1 MSATHRTKEER
12 LVSSDKYYTKPG
24 LARKC
29 ITTLIEDGWVRD
41 PARTRVLEPSVGRGA
56 WLNALILHK
65 FETKNIWVN
74 DIDVAIVR
82 KAVVGFNQYEY
93 EGMTCWQRDAL
104 DLKPSLGW
112 DLICG
117 NPPFNDAG
125 SHIEVSLSLLSP
137 MGVLAYLLPI
147 GWFTARGKQHSRIS
161 WIKTDGKPRH
171 LYLITPRPSFSD
183 SGTDSATY
191 VLAVWA
197 PGAKGFATTL
207 SIIDW
212 YEERETDHMPL

>member
-12 LVSSDKYYTKPG
+12 LVSSDAYYTKPG

-29 ITTLIEDGWVRD
+29 IATLIEDGWVRD
-41 PARTRVLEPSVGRGA
+41 PASTKVLEPSVGRGA
-56 WLNALILHK
+56 WVRALLGRG
-65 FETKNIWVN
+65 FVPRYIWVN
-74 DIDVAIVR
+74 DLDLSLFRDEIQKRPVDP
-82 KAVVGFNQYEY
+82 
-93 EGMTCWQRDAL
+93 GMIYWELDAL
-104 DLKPSLGW
+104 KLGPMGW
-112 DLICG
+112 DLIVG

-125 SHIEVSLSLLSP
+125 SHIEQCLTYLSP
-137 MGVLAYLLPI
+137 MGVLAFLLPI

-197 PGAKGFATTL
+197 PGSKGFATTL
-207 SIIDW
+207 SILDW
-212 YEERETDHMPL
+212 YEERDDDKL